1 MADRYFV
8 GIRSACWTALQAVL
22 FFYPTGG
29 NYPEK

>member
-1 MADRYFV
+1 MADRYFL

-22 FFYPTGG
+22 FFIPTGG